1 MRATEA
7 LWLSDPNTE
16 LDSENLQMCTHIN
29 WVRNKNEIIA
39 ARKNNRAISKP
50 RMATLFDT
58 TDFEERAAILEF
70 DGGMP
75 RAEAEIQAKR
85 EIEERK

>member
-1 MRATEA
+1 MQGGFVSLQSNQPKEERTVRATEA
-7 LWLSDPNTE
+7 
-16 LDSENLQMCTHIN
+16 
-29 WVRNKNEIIA
+29 
-39 ARKNNRAISKP
+39 
-50 RMATLFDT
+50 LFDT